1 MAKIYKKPIVS
12 IDTGLSE
19 GVYAASGATQGSLNV
34 SYIGIWD
41 RWSSGGGKGLAQLD
55 WSNLNGTVTVT
66 VTFNDTVDQVE
77 YATSVDGATCSA
89 SGSNAILTFNTSN
102 APSSIMF
109 GVHINHGTSID
120 NLNITGFTYS
130 VH

>member
-1 MAKIYKKPIVS
+1 MVKKYEKPVVS
-12 IDTGLSE
+12 IDSELAE
-19 GVYAASGATQGSLNV
+19 GVYAASGASQGTLNV
-34 SYIGIWD
+34 TYIGIWD
-41 RWSSGGGKGLAQLD
+41 RWNSGGGKGLAQLE
-55 WSNLNGTVTVT
+55 WNGLNGTVTVT

-77 YATSVDGATCSA
+77 YATDVPGATCSA
-89 SGSNAILTFNTSN
+89 SGSNAILTFNTDG
-102 APSSIMF
+102 APSTIMF

>member
-1 MAKIYKKPIVS
+1 MAKISEKPVVS

-19 GVYAASGATQGSLNV
+19 GVYAASGATGGSLNV
-34 SYIGIWD
+34 TYIGIWD

-77 YATSVDGATCSA
+77 YATTVDGATCSA

-109 GVHINHGTSID
+109 GVHIDHGTSID
-120 NLNITGFTYS
+120 NLGITGFTYS
-130 VH
+130 VQ